1 MESNSLTDVNLN
13 VLFTGQQFRKLY
25 ERMTNEVSARYGL
38 ARMELD
44 ILMFLAENPDLDT
57 ARDIVELKYL
67 AKSGISK
74 AIDVLVKRGYLD
86 VVQDPDDR
94 RVFHL
99 QLKEAAEAVIDAMT
113 DVQGKLADIIFSG
126 ITPDEIKVLRNL
138 SARISFNINREL
150 AESR

>member
-25 ERMTNEVSARYGL
+25 ERMTNEVSARCGL

-57 ARDIVELKYL
+57 AKDIVEFKYL

-74 AIDVLVKRGYLD
+74 AIDILVKKGYLD
-86 VVQDPDDR
+86 VIQDPDDR

-99 QLKEAAEAVIDAMT
+99 QLKEAADAVIDAMT
-113 DVQGKLADIIFSG
+113 DVQGRLADIIFRG

-138 SARISFNINREL
+138 SAKISFNINREL
-150 AESR
+150 SEYR

>member
-57 ARDIVELKYL
+57 AKDIVEFKYL

-74 AIDVLVKRGYLD
+74 AIDILVKKGYLD
-86 VVQDPDDR
+86 VIQDPDDR

-99 QLKEAAEAVIDAMT
+99 QLKEAADAVIDAMT
-113 DVQGKLADIIFSG
+113 DVQGRLADIIFRG

-138 SARISFNINREL
+138 SAKISFNINREL
-150 AESR
+150 SEYR